1 MHEAVANMACQSESG
16 RKMALTRFAGANVEV
31 QGSCW
36 VGVTL
41 KAPQNAFSQL
51 GSCAELMVEAMFARN
66 KTRNATRITTTP
78 PTVIRSQKSELSRIS
93 FSSLADVTT
102 AHIHN
107 STVGADVCSDPH
119 HIHFARR
126 VSASGYQNTL

>member
-1 MHEAVANMACQSESG
+1 MHEARANMACQSESG
-16 RKMALTRFAGANVEV
+16 RKMALTMFADANVEV

-36 VGVTL
+36 VRVTL
-41 KAPQNAFSQL
+41 KVPQNALSQL

-107 STVGADVCSDPH
+107 STVGADVCSDRH
-119 HIHFARR
+119 HI
-126 VSASGYQNTL
+126 QTLPGV